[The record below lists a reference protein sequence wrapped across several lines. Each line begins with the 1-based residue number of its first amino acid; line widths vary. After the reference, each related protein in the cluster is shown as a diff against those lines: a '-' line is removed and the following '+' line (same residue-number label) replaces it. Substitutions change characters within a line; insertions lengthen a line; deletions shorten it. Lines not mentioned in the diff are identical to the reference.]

1 MTSKEMGDIICR
13 LKHQQ
18 KISGKKLCSGI
29 CSQSVLFRF
38 ESGETPIDYLS
49 LKYLLSR
56 LGKSINKVDNML
68 NNDDFEFLTLHSMI
82 NDFLMS
88 GDVDSAEDL
97 LNEYCST
104 KRPVIRPLKQYFQKV
119 RCVIQQKRGLSS
131 SELVPMITAALK
143 ITIHD
148 FSLDRVAN
156 YLLSEDEWLLL
167 FMLLEQT
174 LKADDTN
181 ATRHI
186 SSVYHIFN
194 NLEFDQEAWIML
206 YPKISWL
213 YMQACNSLDEK
224 IALCEDVLNSLRE
237 NTRLLHLDEFLYV
250 KCKLYKEKY
259 GETDSSYIQVQ
270 RQYDSLLW
278 IYEDAGRTIS
288 TEPAMWFSVNNPE
301 IYLLPEVVRTEREV
315 LNISQEKA
323 GDKFDIDQKTFS
335 RIERGT
341 NRPKPSTLTKIK
353 ETLGMYRGIHNTLL
367 VVSDFEDLELENQL
381 TRAISNHDYMMAQE
395 LLNQLLPRLSLT
407 HKENTQYIAYTQ
419 VLIDFML
426 KRINSDDALLRC
438 ISAFEITRPYDE
450 STFDKIMLS
459 RMECSIVHFISS
471 LYKAKY
477 NLPLSVDILEKV
489 IEGFCKSKIPPKH
502 HYRELSL
509 IFLSLTYACNYQ
521 SEYSKA
527 MEYAQRGIALQFDFY
542 RCNMLPMFLTQKYY
556 ILDCQ
561 NDSASQV
568 YEAYKKIYLVE
579 PLLRKNRESNLAT
592 HFRSRFNEEIDN
604 YS

>member
-13 LKHQQ
+13 LKHQK

-131 SELVPMITAALK
+131 SELVQMITATLK

-181 ATRHI
+181 ATKHI
-186 SSVYHIFN
+186 SSVYRIFN
-194 NLEFDQEAWIML
+194 SLEFDQEAWIML

-224 IALCEDVLNSLRE
+224 ITLCEDVLNSLRE

-250 KCKLYKEKY
+250 KCQLYKEKY
-259 GETDSSYIQVQ
+259 GESDSSYIYVQ
-270 RQYDSLLW
+270 RQYDALLW

-288 TEPAMWFSVNNPE
+288 TKPEMWFSVNNPE

-335 RIERGT
+335 RIETGT

-381 TRAISNHDYMMAQE
+381 TRAISKCDYRTAQN
-395 LLNQLLPRLSLT
+395 LLNELQPKLCLN
-407 HKENTQYIAYTQ
+407 HKENAQYVIFTQT
-419 VLIDFML
+419 LINYWL
-426 KRINSDDALLRC
+426 KIIDTDEALIRC
-438 ISAFEITRPYDE
+438 INAFEITRPYDE
-450 STFDKIMLS
+450 NSFDKIILS
-459 RMECSIVHFISS
+459 RMECSIAHLISFLYEELHDYSHSTS
-471 LYKAKY
+471 LLECIVRGFSRSRINPKY
-477 NLPLSVDILEKV
+477 
-489 IEGFCKSKIPPKH
+489 

-509 IFLSLTYACNYQ
+509 ILLSLSYNCKSQ
-521 SEYSKA
+521 RIYSKA
-527 MEYAQRGIALQFDFY
+527 YDYSIQGLSLQFDFH
-542 RCNMLPMFLTQKYY
+542 RCNMIPLFLTQKYFV
-556 ILDCQ
+556 LESQ
-561 NDSASQV
+561 NLSEETV
-568 YEAYKKIYLVE
+568 KNAYKKIYIA
-579 PLLRKNRESNLAT
+579 ESL
-592 HFRSRFNEEIDN
+592 FLKSRDVALEKYFHERFGENISD